1 MILINLD
8 LSSEEIDK
16 LAYRASH
23 YKVCGECGKTYI
35 QHPFLNKL
43 DHNDEPYLNVI
54 CNGDIVKL

>member
-8 LSSEEIDK
+8 LSSEEIDER
-16 LAYRASH
+16 AYRASH
-23 YKVCGECGKTYI
+23 YKVCDECGKTYI
-35 QHPFLNKL
+35 KHPFLNRL